1 MRGRVG
7 EGSIEDAEW
16 CTACRNGETI
26 RHNVRQ
32 NEKRKKKWGEV
43 LIHNYNIVCCGWLQN
58 KGKK

>member
-1 MRGRVG
+1 MRDRVR

-32 NEKRKKKWGEV
+32 NEKRNGDEV

>member
-1 MRGRVG
+1 MR

-26 RHNVRQ
+26 RHNARQ
-32 NEKRKKKWGEV
+32 NEKRNGDEV

-58 KGKK
+58 KVKK